1 MMINFKF
8 LGFID
13 PSHSLGL
20 RNGAKPTVKQIN
32 VFSTSSLRYKPDLDN
47 NSVDIKPVIKYDNA
61 CEDKLKILKENKN
74 KSGIY
79 R

>member
-8 LGFID
+8 L
-13 PSHSLGL
+13 S
-20 RNGAKPTVKQIN
+20 VKQIHA
-32 VFSTSSLRYKPDLDN
+32 FSTSSLCWCKPDLDN

-74 KSGIY
+74 KSGVY